1 MTVSKPIP
9 CSLYDIQGLQ
19 SWLDEMALNGLFLH
33 HLSDAKDRAYF
44 ESGEPRPVRYRL
56 DPADK
61 DSQKGKERE
70 EAYAQMGWRL
80 VTRIRGS
87 FYIFSCD
94 DPETPELYNDP
105 QSLSVALEKQVD
117 RETRWTVYLTLGLT
131 LFLAVTLY
139 WARRSVLQNLLLWDD
154 PAYLASFI
162 LSFSLLPV
170 SLLAMALHLWARH
183 RLVKALAQ
191 GFPPKAKRRWNRPR
205 FLIWYIPFWFL
216 LCVAPRLFIPNTR
229 LQVTSLENAALSHP
243 WPSLAYLEHADGYA
257 STNDSWFAPVQEYV
271 SAEDSSSSGH
281 RWTSVRYIRTRSP
294 ELGELIFSLELEDAA
309 KFVDRR
315 SKWNGYSS
323 SAMSPRDWPGVD
335 RLEVAQY
342 TLRGRDTWT
351 FAALRGRDVLVVDC
365 AGYPSW
371 EEHLPQFLD
380 VLDQYEE
387 GSVT

>member
-19 SWLDEMALNGLFLH
+19 SWLDEMALNGLFFH
-33 HLSDAKDRAYF
+33 HLSHFNDQAYF
-44 ESGEPRPVRYRL
+44 ETGEPRPVRYRL
-56 DPADK
+56 DPTDK
-61 DSQKGKERE
+61 DRQKGKERE

-94 DPETPELYNDP
+94 DPEAPELYNDP
-105 QSLSVALEKQVD
+105 QSLSVALEKQVN

-131 LFLAVTLY
+131 LFLAVLLY
-139 WARRSVLQNLLLWDD
+139 WGRRSVLQNLLLWDD
-154 PAYLASFI
+154 PAYLASLI
-162 LSFSLLPV
+162 LSFSVLLV
-170 SLLAMALHLWARH
+170 SLLAMALQLWARH
-183 RLVKALAQ
+183 RLIKALAQ

-205 FLIWYIPFWFL
+205 FLVWYIFFL
-216 LCVAPRLFIPNTR
+216 FLCRLP
-229 LQVTSLENAALSHP
+229 SLFLPDFRGEICSLSAAGLSHP
-243 WPSLAYLEHADGYA
+243 WPSLVQLEHADGYA

-271 SAEDSSSSGH
+271 SAKGTTFSGG
-281 RWTSVRYIRTRSP
+281 RWTGVRYIRARSP
-294 ELGELIFSLELEDAA
+294 ELAELIFSLELEDAA

-323 SAMSPRDWPGVD
+323 AALSPRDWPGVD

-342 TLRGRDTWT
+342 AQRGQDTWT

-371 EEHLPQFLD
+371 EEYLPQFLD